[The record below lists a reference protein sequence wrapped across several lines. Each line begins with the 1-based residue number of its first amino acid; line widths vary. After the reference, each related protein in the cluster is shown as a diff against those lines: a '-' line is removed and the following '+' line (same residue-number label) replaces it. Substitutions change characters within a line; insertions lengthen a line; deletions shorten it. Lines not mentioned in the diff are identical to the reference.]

1 MRKKATV
8 VRKKATV
15 VRKKA
20 KKRSA
25 GTSRVII
32 EEPKSYASVYAA
44 KLAKEVAQF
53 APRQAGSRKGSA
65 KRGR

>member
-1 MRKKATV
+1 MAVSFRES
-8 VRKKATV
+8 V

-25 GTSRVII
+25 GTPRAI

-53 APRQAGSRKGSA
+53 TPRQTASRKRST